1 MNVYSNCVAQS
12 FERYILESVGGGRV
26 FATRS
31 RRAARGQSTLAVV
44 PFDARG
50 AGVGEIPPAVLI
62 ETPHDG
68 ETLLV
73 ICMEPE
79 RPDPAAE
86 GRCHAALTAFRA
98 GFEAV
103 GPRTLTN
110 ALLAGM
116 ERANVA
122 LYDPR
127 TARSAHRPVGIGLT
141 VLAARGA
148 DGYIAQAGPGQ
159 ALIVG
164 AAGVTAIPP
173 LNTYR
178 SLGNALH
185 SASSTTAPLG
195 LLPECEPDLFHVD
208 TGDGLFA
215 VLCVSALGR
224 VLHHDDDTPLRTSEG
239 LVCAEY
245 LVGLGQRYRLP
256 EAYGVLVS
264 TDGEGVYPVA
274 AGGRSRHTPAV
285 QERFIAAPPG
295 DVAQDRWSNTGD
307 QPHPPQDAPA
317 WSDAP
322 ADDEEDDKEERWEYL
337 GEPPTTPRASR
348 FSLFGRGRAGMAT
361 HRWND
366 PNATARTWRVPDLP
380 PRLWML
386 LGAVALTTFLACF
399 IAIVHAIGSH
409 RANSA
414 ALRELDAVAD
424 ARAQAVAL
432 RDPQAT
438 YTALV
443 AVGGQLEKVAA
454 KGRETQRVS
463 RERTQLVQALDTA
476 SSVTRVTPRV
486 ALALPHF
493 DGTPG
498 AHRLILVGEDGKVYV
513 FEREKND
520 WGVNAFDPTTQ
531 KLDRLFGTASVAK
544 KVPAGDVRGLIW
556 VGGPATTDRT
566 RLFARTANGTW
577 GELAISAVG
586 EKRPNAIVTLGDGLY
601 LLDSGAGLIVRVP
614 LGAGGAAKVW
624 TNDAATAELRTA
636 VDMASDGQTIWAL
649 LADGR
654 VRGFVGGAP
663 TQLIPPAAIPPLKE
677 ANVITTSAA
686 SPYLYVVENG
696 QNRILRIRKSDGRLM
711 QVLRVADGAPQIA
724 AVQGVAIDEGRSA
737 LWLVTADGILAVP
750 LPPITSSERA

>member
-1 MNVYSNCVAQS
+1 
-12 FERYILESVGGGRV
+12 V

-50 AGVGEIPPAVLI
+50 AGVGEIPSAVLI

-73 ICMEPE
+73 ISTEPE
-79 RPDPAAE
+79 RPDLVAAE
-86 GRCHAALTAFRA
+86 RCHAALTAFRA
-98 GFEAV
+98 GFEAA

-116 ERANVA
+116 ERANAA

-127 TARSAHRPVGIGLT
+127 VARSAHRPVGIGLT
-141 VLAARGA
+141 ALAARGA

-159 ALIVG
+159 ALIIG
-164 AAGVTAIPP
+164 ATGVTAIPP
-173 LNTYR
+173 LDTYR
-178 SLGNALH
+178 TLGNALH
-185 SASSTTAPLG
+185 TASSTTAPLG

-215 VLCVSALGR
+215 ALCVSALGR
-224 VLHHDDDTPLRTSEG
+224 VLHHEDDMPLRTSEG

-264 TDGEGVYPVA
+264 TDGEGVYPDA
-274 AGGRSRHTPAV
+274 AGGRSWHAPAA
-285 QERFIAAPPG
+285 QERVIAASRG
-295 DVAQDRWSNTGD
+295 DVMQDRWSD
-307 QPHPPQDAPA
+307 AAQQPHPPQDAPA
-317 WSDAP
+317 WSNAHDDAE
-322 ADDEEDDKEERWEYL
+322 DEEEERWEYL
-337 GEPPTTPRASR
+337 GEPPTTPRSSR
-348 FSLFGRGRAGMAT
+348 ISLFGRGRAGVT
-361 HRWND
+361 INRWD
-366 PNATARTWRVPDLP
+366 GSDARAHSWRVPNLP

-386 LGAVALTTFLACF
+386 LGAVALTLILAGF
-399 IAIVHAIGSH
+399 IAIVHAIGSY

-424 ARAQAVAL
+424 ARARAVAL
-432 RDPQAT
+432 RDPQAA

-454 KGRETQRVS
+454 KGRETQRVA

-493 DGTPG
+493 EGNPG

-544 KVPAGDVRGLIW
+544 QVPAGDVRGLIW

-566 RLFARTANGTW
+566 RLFARTTNGTW
-577 GELAISAVG
+577 GELAIPAVG

-614 LGAGGAAKVW
+614 LGAGGAAKIW

-663 TQLIPPAAIPPLKE
+663 AQLIPAAAIPPLKE
-677 ANVITTSAA
+677 ASAITTSAA
-686 SPYLYVVENG
+686 SPYLYVMENG

-724 AVQGVAIDEGRSA
+724 AVQGIAVDEGRSA
-737 LWLVTADGILAVP
+737 LWLVTADGILTVP
-750 LPPITSSERA
+750 LPPIASSERA